1 MLYIKI
7 KLKHLCHTVVIKV
20 SLLLF
25 PAIYTIRL
33 IICLKNWYNLNP
45 SYCCVSLIITQT
57 QNSTFYLDQLL
68 NTGEPA
74 DVQ

>member
-45 SYCCVSLIITQT
+45 SYCCVSLIIMQT